1 MSHSGVPDTFFLWL
15 TAYLCSLHGVH
26 LIGCASYSLQQICA
40 SYTVCILHC
49 VHHHRLLSRSDSAAI
64 NASVQCRGATRCIST
79 PSVHHHLRSR
89 HPSNTSV
96 GRIEHDALYICVW
109 CSEYSSICRATWCIS
124 AWYLDII
131 SASAAVPGG
140 ASPNHDQTPLIGL
153 MHLISSPQCEG
164 VKHICS
170 KCLCTPYVILTPNIY
185 RTIMLETRCCPYITF
200 YLPLY
205 QWVSTSPREKH
216 GSWSVASGHNDTK
229 LCKDCSRYL
238 MLLLLTLAGAAPL
251 VPHTLH

>member
-1 MSHSGVPDTFFLWL
+1 MFYRKKCIYPLSHSGVPDTFFLRL
-15 TAYLCSLHGVH
+15 TTTYLCILQGVH

-124 AWYLDII
+124 AWYLDTI

-153 MHLISSPQCEG
+153 MHLMSSPQQLWGWETYLQQMLYTISSSFWGRLLIMSNLVWCE
-164 VKHICS
+164 HWT
-170 KCLCTPYVILTPNIY
+170 CLCTPYVILTPNIY
-185 RTIMLETRCCPYITF
+185 RTHTSKHRKNCECCP
-200 YLPLY
+200 
-205 QWVSTSPREKH
+205 VSQLIVR
-216 GSWSVASGHNDTK
+216 
-229 LCKDCSRYL
+229 
-238 MLLLLTLAGAAPL
+238 
-251 VPHTLH
+251 

>member
-1 MSHSGVPDTFFLWL
+1 MTGKSVYIPCHTVGYQMHFFRL
-15 TAYLCSLHGVH
+15 TETYLCILQGVH

-49 VHHHRLLSRSDSAAI
+49 VHHRQLLSRSDSAAI

-89 HPSNTSV
+89 HPSNTSE

-124 AWYLDII
+124 AWYLDTI

-153 MHLISSPQCEG
+153 MHLISSPQHLWGWETYLQQMLYTISSSFWGQLLIMSNLVWCE
-164 VKHICS
+164 H
-170 KCLCTPYVILTPNIY
+170 
-185 RTIMLETRCCPYITF
+185 
-200 YLPLY
+200 
-205 QWVSTSPREKH
+205 VS
-216 GSWSVASGHNDTK
+216 A
-229 LCKDCSRYL
+229 LL
-238 MLLLLTLAGAAPL
+238 MSF
-251 VPHTLH
+251 

>member
-1 MSHSGVPDTFFLWL
+1 MH
-15 TAYLCSLHGVH
+15 
-26 LIGCASYSLQQICA
+26 
-40 SYTVCILHC
+40 
-49 VHHHRLLSRSDSAAI
+49 
-64 NASVQCRGATRCIST
+64 
-79 PSVHHHLRSR
+79 
-89 HPSNTSV
+89 
-96 GRIEHDALYICVW
+96 YIYVYVW

-153 MHLISSPQCEG
+153 MHLMSSPPHLWGWETYLQQMLCTISSSFWGQLLIMSNLVWCE
-164 VKHICS
+164 HWT
-170 KCLCTPYVILTPNIY
+170 CLCTPYVILTPNIY

>member
-1 MSHSGVPDTFFLWL
+1 MTGKSVYIPCHTVGYQMQFFP
-15 TAYLCSLHGVH
+15 THCNISVH
-26 LIGCASYSLQQICA
+26 LTGCASYRVCILLTA
-40 SYTVCILHC
+40 TDLCILHC
-49 VHHHRLLSRSDSAAI
+49 VHHHRLLSRSDIAAI

-124 AWYLDII
+124 AWYLDTI

-170 KCLCTPYVILTPNIY
+170 KCYTP
-185 RTIMLETRCCPYITF
+185 
-200 YLPLY
+200 
-205 QWVSTSPREKH
+205 SPVH
-216 GSWSVASGHNDTK
+216 FGG
-229 LCKDCSRYL
+229 
-238 MLLLLTLAGAAPL
+238 GF
-251 VPHTLH
+251 

>member
-1 MSHSGVPDTFFLWL
+1 MFYRKKCIYPLSHSGVPDTFFLRL
-15 TAYLCSLHGVH
+15 TATYLCILQGVH

-49 VHHHRLLSRSDSAAI
+49 VHHHRLLSRSDIAAI

-170 KCLCTPYVILTPNIY
+170 KCYTP
-185 RTIMLETRCCPYITF
+185 
-200 YLPLY
+200 
-205 QWVSTSPREKH
+205 SPVH
-216 GSWSVASGHNDTK
+216 FGSSF
-229 LCKDCSRYL
+229 L
-238 MLLLLTLAGAAPL
+238 
-251 VPHTLH
+251 